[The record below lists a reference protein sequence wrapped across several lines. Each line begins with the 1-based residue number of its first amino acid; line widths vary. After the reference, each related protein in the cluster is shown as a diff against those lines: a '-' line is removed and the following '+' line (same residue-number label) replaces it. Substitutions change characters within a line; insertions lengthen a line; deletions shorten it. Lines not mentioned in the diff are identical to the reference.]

1 MKQGYLSAATLQE
14 SLKGGAAGVKQI
26 LPALPT
32 KWIYACGALGLSG
45 LIWSLP
51 PAGPLEANGIHFL
64 ATLAGAVVLWMFEVL
79 DEYVVALLLLLSWIV
94 FAIVPAEIA
103 LSGFSKPSWL
113 FVLSALGIAA
123 ALAKTGLL
131 RRASFCLFRS
141 VRPTYRN
148 VESLIAGLGLAST
161 AVVPRGMAR
170 VAIVAP
176 IAQAAIETL
185 GAKTTPGGPRRL
197 ALATFVGCSVPT
209 FMFLTGGTYCL
220 VGWGL
225 IADDARLSFGWL
237 TWLVA
242 AFPAGLFC
250 FLFVLAAAKFL
261 FPLGGEDGQEEIP
274 TANFAKQLADLG
286 PFGREEWIALI
297 LLGATLLAWIT
308 KPFHGIT
315 EPTVAF
321 AAFVAFLVS
330 GVIDKKTFKTQIEWG
345 FLLFFGVAYSLGF
358 ISSHLNIDRWLISI
372 LEPYI
377 RWFAIDQLTVSL
389 VYALFGLPR
398 STVSSRDPHG
408 RSFDADP
415 FVMVPGAWHSPGH
428 PVDHDPHG
436 RRDVVF
442 SVSAVFVHACT
453 RYDGQSL
460 FTLAGAQALDCQ
472 SSCFVCRIGTQCSVL
487 EGIRTDAIG

>member
-1 MKQGYLSAATLQE
+1 MKQNHLSVATLHE

-26 LPALPT
+26 VPALPT
-32 KWIYACGALGLSG
+32 KWIYAFIALGLGG
-45 LIWSLP
+45 LIWHLP
-51 PAGPLEANGIHFL
+51 PAGPLDENGIRFL
-64 ATLAGAVVLWMFEVL
+64 ATLTGAVVLWVFEVL
-79 DEYVVALLLLLSWIV
+79 DEYVVALVLLLTWIV

-103 LSGFSKPSWL
+103 LSGFSKASWL

-197 ALATFVGCSVPT
+197 ALATFLGCSVPT

-225 IADDARLSFGWL
+225 IADDARSSFGWL

-250 FLFVLAAAKFL
+250 FLFVLAAANLL
-261 FPLGGEDGQEEIP
+261 FPLVPESGQEDIP
-274 TANFAKQLADLG
+274 TANFEKQLAELG
-286 PFGREEWIALI
+286 PFCREEWIAL
-297 LLGATLLAWIT
+297 LLLCATLLAWVT
-308 KPFHGIT
+308 KPFHGIS

-358 ISSHLNIDRWLISI
+358 ISSHLNIDRWLISV

-377 RWFAIDQLTVSL
+377 RWFAIDQLTFLLFTLSL
-389 VYALFGLPR
+389 VYLVRLFLLATPTVVVLMLTLSSWAQGLGIHPGILLITILMAVETWFFPYQQFSYLLARDLTGNRFSHSQARKLLIAKVLASYAALVISVPYWRALGL
-398 STVSSRDPHG
+398 
-408 RSFDADP
+408 
-415 FVMVPGAWHSPGH
+415 M
-428 PVDHDPHG
+428 
-436 RRDVVF
+436 
-442 SVSAVFVHACT
+442 
-453 RYDGQSL
+453 Q
-460 FTLAGAQALDCQ
+460 
-472 SSCFVCRIGTQCSVL
+472 
-487 EGIRTDAIG
+487 